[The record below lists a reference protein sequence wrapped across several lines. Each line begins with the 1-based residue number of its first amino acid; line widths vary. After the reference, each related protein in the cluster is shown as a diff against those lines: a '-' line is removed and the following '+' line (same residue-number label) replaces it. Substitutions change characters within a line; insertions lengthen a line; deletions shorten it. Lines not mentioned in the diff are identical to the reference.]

1 MTLLVFDLLALV
13 RFFYA
18 SFWRVFLPMRQSF
31 LKFLFAFWFFTHQ
44 EIAVWEVGTSVKDF
58 SATARFFFHNV
69 TDWSSSL
76 FLATKAFKTG
86 FVPNFSNALAFGVIL
101 ASQEV
106 TKTSSADNHWFTA
119 NWAKFSFGFFLQFF
133 YFRFFFR
140 QWFGG
145 FTFQIGAS

>member
-31 LKFLFAFWFFTHQ
+31 LSF
-44 EIAVWEVGTSVKDF
+44 
-58 SATARFFFHNV
+58 
-69 TDWSSSL
+69 L

-86 FVPNFSNALAFGVIL
+86 FVPNFSNALAFGIIL

-145 FTFQIGAS
+145 FTFQIGA